1 MLRNEDPRIEEAMRV
16 HGADCVGLRI
26 GVRAVNIVT
35 RELAISEDTKR
46 LQVRLGTKQCL
57 GDAFK
62 ALFHLEDNQLEY
74 VDPRDDIIRVRNGID
89 VIELHLTPRKLRET
103 NDVLRVSDAE
113 LFPVI
118 KRLTGKAV
126 NASKGVHSRGSC

>member
-1 MLRNEDPRIEEAMRV
+1 MSRNESSDPRIREAVRV

-26 GVRAVNIVT
+26 GVRAVDIVT

-46 LQVRLGTKQCL
+46 LTVRLGTKQCL

-62 ALFHLEDNQLEY
+62 ALLHLEDKQLEY

-89 VIELHLTPRKLRET
+89 MIELHLTSRKLSEA
-103 NDVLRVSDAE
+103 NDVLKASDAE

-118 KRLTGKAV
+118 ERLR
-126 NASKGVHSRGSC
+126 N

>member
-1 MLRNEDPRIEEAMRV
+1 MSRNKSPDLRIEEAVRV
-16 HGADCVGLRI
+16 HGADCVGLLI
-26 GVRAVNIVT
+26 GVRAVDIVT

-62 ALFHLEDNQLEY
+62 ALLHLEDNQLEY
-74 VDPRDDIIRVRNGID
+74 VDPRDDIIRVKNGID
-89 VIELHLTPRKLRET
+89 LIELHLTSRKLKET
-103 NDVLRVSDAE
+103 NDVLKASDAE

-118 KRLTGKAV
+118 KRLR
-126 NASKGVHSRGSC
+126 N

>member
-1 MLRNEDPRIEEAMRV
+1 VSRNENSDPRLEEAIRV

-26 GVRAVNIVT
+26 GVRAVDIVT

-46 LQVRLGTKQCL
+46 LKVRLGTKQCL

-62 ALFHLEDNQLEY
+62 ALFHLEDNQLENI
-74 VDPRDDIIRVRNGID
+74 DPRDDIIRVRNGID
-89 VIELHLTPRKLRET
+89 LIELHLTPRKLREAK
-103 NDVLRVSDAE
+103 DVLKATDEE

-118 KRLTGKAV
+118 KKLRK
-126 NASKGVHSRGSC
+126 

>member
-1 MLRNEDPRIEEAMRV
+1 MSRNERADPRIKEVVRV

-26 GVRAVNIVT
+26 GVRAVDVTT

-46 LQVRLGTKQCL
+46 LKVRIGTKQCL

-62 ALFHLEDNQLEY
+62 ALLHLEDNQLEY

-89 VIELHLTPRKLRET
+89 LIELHLTPRKLREA
-103 NDVLRVSDAE
+103 NDVLKASDAE

-118 KRLTGKAV
+118 KKLRI
-126 NASKGVHSRGSC
+126 

>member
-1 MLRNEDPRIEEAMRV
+1 VSRNEDSDGKIEQAVRV

-35 RELAISEDTKR
+35 QELAISEDTKQ
-46 LQVRLGTKQCL
+46 LKVKLGTKQCL

-62 ALFHLEDNQLEY
+62 ALLHLEDNQLEY
-74 VDPRDDIIRVRNGID
+74 VDPQDDIIRVRNGID
-89 VIELHLTPRKLRET
+89 LIELHLTPRKLVKT
-103 NDVLRVSDAE
+103 NDVLKASDAE

-118 KRLTGKAV
+118 KRLR
-126 NASKGVHSRGSC
+126 N

>member
-1 MLRNEDPRIEEAMRV
+1 MSRNDSPDPQIEDAVRV

-26 GVRAVNIVT
+26 GVRAVDIVT

-46 LQVRLGTKQCL
+46 LTVRLGTKQCL

-62 ALFHLEDNQLEY
+62 ALLHLEDKQLEY

-89 VIELHLTPRKLRET
+89 LIELHLTPRKLSEV
-103 NDVLRVSDAE
+103 NDVLKASDAE

-118 KRLTGKAV
+118 KRLR
-126 NASKGVHSRGSC
+126 N